1 MKTKK
6 IALLGISLSLA
17 MILSF
22 VESLIPPLVAVPG
35 IKIGLAN
42 LVVVFLLYQAG
53 VKYAA
58 SVSLVRVILSS
69 MLFGN
74 LQVLVFSFAGAFLSI
89 VGMAIMKK
97 TNLFSIITVS
107 VCGGILHNIGQIIV
121 AAVWTST
128 PEIMYYLPVLLVSG
142 TAAGILIGIVSGI
155 VVKKLDNM
163 KLD

>member
-58 SVSLVRVILSS
+58 AVSLVRVILSS

-74 LQVLVFSFAGAFLSI
+74 LQVLVFSFAGAFLSL

-128 PEIMYYLPVLLVSG
+128 PEVVYYLPVLLVSG
-142 TAAGILIGIVSGI
+142 TLAGILIGIVSGI
-155 VVKKLDNM
+155 VVKKLDKM
-163 KLD
+163 KLN

>member
-53 VKYAA
+53 VKYSAA
-58 SVSLVRVILSS
+58 VSLVRVILSS

-74 LQVLVFSFAGAFLSI
+74 LQVLVFSFAGAFLSL

-128 PEIMYYLPVLLVSG
+128 PEVVYYLPVLLVSG
-142 TAAGILIGIVSGI
+142 TLAGILIGIVSGI

>member
-53 VKYAA
+53 AKYAA
-58 SVSLVRVILSS
+58 AVSLVRVILSS

-74 LQVLVFSFAGAFLSI
+74 LQVLVFSFAGAFLSL

-97 TNLFSIITVS
+97 TNLISIITVS
-107 VCGGILHNIGQIIV
+107 VCGGILHNIGQILV
-121 AAVWTST
+121 AMVWTST
-128 PEIMYYLPVLLVSG
+128 PEVVYYLPVLLVSG
-142 TAAGILIGIVSGI
+142 TVAGILIGIISGI

>member
-42 LVVVFLLYQAG
+42 LVIVFLLFKTG

-58 SVSLVRVILSS
+58 AVSLVRVILSS

-74 LQVLVFSFAGAFLSI
+74 LQVFVFSFAGAILSLA
-89 VGMAIMKK
+89 GMAIMKK

>member
-6 IALLGISLSLA
+6 ITLLGISLSLA

-58 SVSLVRVILSS
+58 AVSLARVILSS

-74 LQVLVFSFAGAFLSI
+74 LQVLVFSFAGAFLSL

-128 PEIMYYLPVLLVSG
+128 PEVVYYLPVLLVSG
-142 TAAGILIGIVSGI
+142 TLAGILIGIVSGI
-155 VVKKLDNM
+155 VVKKLDKM
-163 KLD
+163 KLN

>member
-58 SVSLVRVILSS
+58 AVSLVRVILSS

-121 AAVWTST
+121 AAIWTST
-128 PEIMYYLPVLLVSG
+128 SEVVYYLPVLLVSG
-142 TAAGILIGIVSGI
+142 TLAGILIGIVSGI
-155 VVKKLDNM
+155 VVKKLDKM
-163 KLD
+163 KLN

>member
-53 VKYAA
+53 VKYAVA
-58 SVSLVRVILSS
+58 VSLVRVILSS
-69 MLFGN
+69 ILFGN
-74 LQVLVFSFAGAFLSI
+74 LQVLVFSFAGAILSL

-97 TNLFSIITVS
+97 TNLFSIISVS
-107 VCGGILHNIGQIIV
+107 VCGGILHNIGQILV
-121 AAVWTST
+121 AMVWTST
-128 PEIMYYLPVLLVSG
+128 PEVVYYLPVLLVSG
-142 TAAGILIGIVSGI
+142 TAAGVLIGIISGI

>member
-58 SVSLVRVILSS
+58 AVSLVRVILSS

-74 LQVLVFSFAGAFLSI
+74 LQIFAFSFVGAILSLA
-89 VGMAIMKK
+89 GMAIMKK

>member
-22 VESLIPPLVAVPG
+22 VESLIPPLVAGPG

-58 SVSLVRVILSS
+58 AVSLARVILSS

-74 LQVLVFSFAGAFLSI
+74 LQIFAFSFAGALLSL

-107 VCGGILHNIGQIIV
+107 VCGGILHNIGQIII

-128 PEIMYYLPVLLVSG
+128 PEVVYYLPVLLVSG
-142 TAAGILIGIVSGI
+142 TLAGILIGIVSGI

>member
-1 MKTKK
+1 
-6 IALLGISLSLA
+6 

-22 VESLIPPLVAVPG
+22 VESLFPPLVAVPG

-58 SVSLVRVILSS
+58 AVSIVRVILSS

-74 LQVLVFSFAGAFLSI
+74 LQVLIFSFAGAFLSL

-107 VCGGILHNIGQIIV
+107 VCGGILHNIGQILV
-121 AAVWTST
+121 AMVWTST
-128 PEIMYYLPVLLVSG
+128 PEIVYYLPFLLVSG
-142 TAAGILIGIVSGI
+142 TLAGILIGIISGI

-163 KLD
+163 KFD

>member
-58 SVSLVRVILSS
+58 AVSLVRVILSS

-128 PEIMYYLPVLLVSG
+128 PEVVYYLPVLLVSG
-142 TAAGILIGIVSGI
+142 TLAGILIGIVSGI